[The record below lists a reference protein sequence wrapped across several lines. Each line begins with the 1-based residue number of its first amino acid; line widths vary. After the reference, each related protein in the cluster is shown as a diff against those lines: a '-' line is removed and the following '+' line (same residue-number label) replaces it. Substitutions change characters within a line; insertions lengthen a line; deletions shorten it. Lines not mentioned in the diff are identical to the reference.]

1 MIDRIEINNFA
12 TIEHLS
18 FDLGAAFNVITGETG
33 AGKSVLITAVSTVL
47 GDRADTSMVR
57 TGADRA
63 FIQIAGTKG
72 GEEVII
78 SREILA
84 GGKSISKLNGEMVTL
99 GHLRD
104 FCSDWVDIHGQYDNQ
119 QILDP
124 DNHIHITDR
133 FHSEVLSPELDK
145 LLDCYN
151 AYKAAQKEYDD
162 LLKAEAN
169 AIRQQDYYRFE
180 YKYINDLKLH
190 SGEDDELHERL
201 EMMKNSSKIFQ
212 SVRSSYEALA
222 GSGFGE
228 GPSALDELSRAAS
241 DLNDVSAYSE
251 QLSSM
256 ASQAYDAYYTLED
269 ISSALRDLLSSLNFS
284 EQDMDEVSSRLA
296 VIEDAKRKYR
306 KDIDG
311 ILSYRDELASKLDMI
326 NNFDSEKVRLAETAQ
341 KKYALLEDQAA
352 HVSELR
358 HIIAARLESAMIKE
372 LGDLEFANSEFRIDI
387 TKLDEIGPL
396 GFDKVEFLISTN
408 PGDPLM
414 PLTKIASGGEISRIM
429 LAFKH
434 IIGETDNVETMI
446 FDEIDTGISGHT
458 ALVVGRKLA
467 EIAGHRQIISVTHL
481 PQIAAYGDDNYL
493 ISKSIDN
500 AKSYTNI
507 DHLDDG
513 SKIKMIAALFSGSS
527 DNENALQAAGDL
539 IKNAKKQAHPTGKPI

>member
-18 FDLGAAFNVITGETG
+18 FDLGAGLNVITGETG

-47 GDRADTSMVR
+47 GDRADTAMVR
-57 TGADRA
+57 TGADKA
-63 FIQIAGTKG
+63 FIQIAGTKN
-72 GEEVII
+72 GEDVII

-84 GGKSISKLNGEMVTL
+84 GGKSVSKINGEIVTL
-99 GHLRD
+99 GQIRS

-119 QILDP
+119 QILVP
-124 DNHIHITDR
+124 ENHILITDS
-133 FHSEVLSPELDK
+133 FHGEALEPELEK
-145 LLDCYN
+145 LRLCYDE
-151 AYKAAQKEYDD
+151 YKSAQKEYDD

-169 AIRQQDYYRFE
+169 TVQQQDYYRFE
-180 YKYINDLKLH
+180 YNYIRDLSLYD
-190 SGEDDELHERL
+190 GEDEELQDRL
-201 EMMKNSSKIFQ
+201 AMMKNSSKIFQ
-212 SVRSSYEALA
+212 SVRSSYDILQGTGYE
-222 GSGFGE
+222 G
-228 GPSALDELSRAAS
+228 GPSLLDELSRVAS
-241 DLNDVSAYSE
+241 DLSSIGSYSE
-251 QLSSM
+251 QISSM
-256 ASQAYDAYYTLED
+256 ASQAYDAYYSLD
-269 ISSALRDLLSSLNFS
+269 DVSSGLRDLLSTLNFS

-306 KDIDG
+306 KSVSEIIG
-311 ILSYRDELASKLDMI
+311 YGEELRGRLELMQ
-326 NNFDSEKVRLAETAQ
+326 NFESEKKRLAEVKQ
-341 KKYALLEDQAA
+341 RKYAALEAQAD

-358 HIIAARLESAMIKE
+358 HVIASRLESAIVKE

-387 TKLDEIGPL
+387 SRLDEIGPL
-396 GFDKVEFLISTN
+396 GYDKVEFLISTN

-414 PLTKIASGGEISRIM
+414 PLTRIASGGEISRIM

-434 IIGETDNVETMI
+434 IIGETDRVETMI

-493 ISKSIDN
+493 ISKSVDN

-507 DHLDDG
+507 GHLDEE
-513 SKIKMIAALFSGSS
+513 SKVRMIAALFSGSS
-527 DNENALQAAGDL
+527 ESENALEAAREL
-539 IKNAKKQAHPTGKPI
+539 IVSVKK

>member
-18 FDLGAAFNVITGETG
+18 FDLGAGLNVITGETG

-63 FIQIAGTKG
+63 FIQIAGTKNG
-72 GEEVII
+72 GDVII
-78 SREILA
+78 SREILS
-84 GGKSISKLNGEMVTL
+84 GGKSVSKLNGEMVTL
-99 GHLRD
+99 GQIRNY
-104 FCSDWVDIHGQYDNQ
+104 CSDWVDIHGQYDNQ

-124 DNHIHITDR
+124 DNHILITDS
-133 FHSEVLSPELDK
+133 FHSQALAPELGK
-145 LLDCYN
+145 LRSCYDG
-151 AYKAAQKEYDD
+151 YKAAQKEYDD

-169 AIRQQDYYRFE
+169 ALQQQDFYKFE
-180 YKYINDLKLH
+180 YQYIRDLGLYA
-190 SGEDDELHERL
+190 GEDEELQTRL
-201 EMMKNSSKIFQ
+201 AMMKNSSRIFE
-212 SVRSSYEALA
+212 SVRSSYDLLQGNGYE
-222 GSGFGE
+222 G
-228 GPSALDELSRAAS
+228 GPSLLDDLSRVASELSNIGS
-241 DLNDVSAYSE
+241 YSE
-251 QLSSM
+251 QISAM
-256 ASQAYDAYYTLED
+256 ASQAYDAYYSLDD
-269 ISSALRDLLSSLNFS
+269 IASGLRDLLSSLNFS
-284 EQDMDEVSSRLA
+284 EKDMDEVSGRLA

-306 KDIDG
+306 RSVDE
-311 ILSYRDELASKLDMI
+311 ILEYRDELRGRLEMMQ
-326 NNFDSEKVRLAETAQ
+326 NFDSEKKRLAEAAH
-341 KKYALLEDQAA
+341 KKYAELEAQAE

-358 HIIAARLESAMIKE
+358 HVIASRLESAIIKE
-372 LGDLEFANSEFRIDI
+372 LDDLEFANSDFKIDI
-387 TKLDEIGPL
+387 SRLDEIGPL

-434 IIGETDNVETMI
+434 IIGETDRVETMI

-458 ALVVGRKLA
+458 ALVVGRKLS

-500 AKSYTNI
+500 DKSYTNI
-507 DHLDDG
+507 DHLDDE
-513 SKIKMIAALFSGSS
+513 SKVRMIAALFSGSS
-527 DNENALQAAGDL
+527 ESENALQAAREL
-539 IKNAKKQAHPTGKPI
+539 INSAQ